1 MHEPG
6 DVWVPVTCDCGHK
19 FDVSLVGH
27 DPETMQFTCPECG
40 AVDGF
45 TPEQAAKIVAEYEGA
60 KARIN
65 EAIGK
70 TVAEF
75 KRRR

>member
-1 MHEPG
+1 MEKPG

-40 AVDGF
+40 TVDSF
-45 TPEQAAKIVAEYEGA
+45 TPEQAAKILAEYEAA
-60 KARIN
+60 KASLN
-65 EAIGK
+65 EAIRK
-70 TVAEF
+70 AVAGV
-75 KRRR
+75 KNG